1 MLPGLECKVPIFSVA
16 LTALDA
22 VAREGSIQRGAAR
35 LRLAPSALLRQLRR
49 LEDEI
54 GAPLLT
60 RARTGSRLTPA
71 GEAMLAELRQ
81 WQGGLR
87 RLRGTVLAL
96 KGVQQGEL
104 RLGAMDGLVNGVLR
118 DAVLDFHRAHPRLHL
133 SIAVSGTEAGLRA
146 LLAGE
151 LDALLAFN
159 LPRRRELR
167 LLGSWT
173 LDFGCVVARGH
184 PLAGRKSVRF
194 NDCLAHRIVLQDGSI
209 AVRGMLETRFAHLF
223 ELAQPPVATNS
234 IQLIKAVVAAGDALA
249 FLTRAD
255 AAPELAAG
263 TLVFLP
269 VSDAGLGP
277 ETLALAED
285 ARRAPAPT
293 MGALSAAVQAA
304 LGGLASGSSS
314 RGGRT

>member
-1 MLPGLECKVPIFSVA
+1 
-16 LTALDA
+16 
-22 VAREGSIQRGAAR
+22 
-35 LRLAPSALLRQLRR
+35 
-49 LEDEI
+49 
-54 GAPLLT
+54 
-60 RARTGSRLTPA
+60 
-71 GEAMLAELRQ
+71 MLAELRQ

-104 RLGAMDGLVNGVLR
+104 RLGAMDGLENGVLR

-133 SIAVSGTEAGLRA
+133 SIAVAGTEAGLR
-146 LLAGE
+146 
-151 LDALLAFN
+151 ALLAFN
-159 LPRRRELR
+159 LPRRREPR

-184 PLAGRKSVRF
+184 RLAWRKSVRF
-194 NDCLAHRIVLQDGSI
+194 NDCLAHHIVLQDGSI
-209 AVRGMLETRFAHLF
+209 AVRGMLKTRFALLV

-249 FLTRAD
+249 FLARAD

-269 VSDAGLGP
+269 VSDAGMGP
-277 ETLALAED
+277 ETLALAEA
-285 ARRAPAPT
+285 ARRPQAPT
-293 MGALSAAVQAA
+293 TGALAAAVQAA
-304 LGGLASGSSS
+304 LGRLASGSSS

>member
-1 MLPGLECKVPIFSVA
+1 LQRAVLPGLECPESIFSVA

-35 LRLAPSALLRQLRR
+35 LRLAP
-49 LEDEI
+49 
-54 GAPLLT
+54 
-60 RARTGSRLTPA
+60 PA

-81 WQGGLR
+81 LQGGLR
-87 RLRGTVLAL
+87 RLRGMVLAL

-104 RLGAMDGLVNGVLR
+104 RLGAMDGLENGVLR
-118 DAVLDFHRAHPRLHL
+118 DAVLDFHRAQLRLHL
-133 SIAVSGTEAGLRA
+133 SIAVSGTVAGLRA

-184 PLAGRKSVRF
+184 PLAQRKSVRF

-277 ETLALAED
+277 KTWRWPRMRAVPPPHPAVPG
-285 ARRAPAPT
+285 RRGGDGAAAPA
-293 MGALSAAVQAA
+293 A
-304 LGGLASGSSS
+304 
-314 RGGRT
+314 